1 VTLKTVD
8 ASRRTTLSTGVSA
21 AGWFMLM
28 VNEPRWGGATVD
40 PTADESAAA
49 GAFSRTRLEPIL
61 SGFSVRG

>member
-8 ASRRTTLSTGVSA
+8 ASRRTTLSTGVSD
-21 AGWFMLM
+21 AGWFMLV

-40 PTADESAAA
+40 PTTDDSAAA
-49 GAFSRTRLEPIL
+49 GAFSRRRLEPIF